1 MLEDIGLMIST
12 TVDILK
18 IEFTLY
24 NFTFSLWQVL
34 LFNLVAGIVIWVIR
48 EVLLGD

>member
-1 MLEDIGLMIST
+1 MLEDIGLMVST
-12 TVDILK
+12 AVNILK

-24 NFTFSLWQVL
+24 GFTFSLWQVL
-34 LFNLVAGIVIWVIR
+34 LFNLVAGIIIWVIT

>member
-1 MLEDIGLMIST
+1 MIEDIGAMIST

-24 NFTFSLWQVL
+24 GFTFSLWQIL
-34 LFNLVAGIVIWVIR
+34 LFNLVGGLVIWVIV